1 MKIIGL
7 SGSSGSGKGYVAKK
21 FLKYGIPTIDTD
33 LVYRET
39 TTKKGT
45 PCLDALVKEFGTQI
59 LTENGELDRKKLATI
74 VFEGDGAKARLE
86 RLDKIAHH
94 YIKIDTD
101 NLISKYKSEGKIA
114 VIIDAPVLFESGFDK
129 MCDFTV
135 CVVAPYEMKL
145 ERIIKRDGIT
155 SEKAIARL
163 NNQLSDSE
171 LKKLST
177 YSIDNSNIE
186 LESQI
191 ENILVNEKIIT
202 KE

>member
-7 SGSSGSGKGYVAKK
+7 CGSSGSGKGYVSKK
-21 FLKYGIPTIDTD
+21 FSKYDIPTIDTD

-45 PCLDALVKEFGTQI
+45 PCLLSLVNEFGTRI
-59 LTENGELDRKKLATI
+59 LNESAELDRKALATI
-74 VFEGDGAKARLE
+74 VFEGEGAKERLE
-86 RLDKIAHH
+86 KLNKIAHH
-94 YIKIDTD
+94 YIKIDTE
-101 NLISKYKSEGKIA
+101 NLIKQYESEGKKA

-129 MCDFTV
+129 MCDFTI
-135 CVVAPYEMKL
+135 CVIAPFEMKL
-145 ERIIKRDGIT
+145 ERIIKRDNI
-155 SEKAIARL
+155 SKEKALARL
-163 NNQLSDSE
+163 NSQLSDKE

-177 YSIDNSNIE
+177 YCIDNSNIE
-186 LESQI
+186 LEAQI

>member
-1 MKIIGL
+1 
-7 SGSSGSGKGYVAKK
+7 
-21 FLKYGIPTIDTD
+21 
-33 LVYRET
+33 
-39 TTKKGT
+39 
-45 PCLDALVKEFGTQI
+45 
-59 LTENGELDRKKLATI
+59 
-74 VFEGDGAKARLE
+74 
-86 RLDKIAHH
+86 
-94 YIKIDTD
+94 
-101 NLISKYKSEGKIA
+101 
-114 VIIDAPVLFESGFDK
+114 

-191 ENILVNEKIIT
+191 EN
-202 KE
+202 